1 MAYADVTNPV
11 IVNVTKLSNFSSETH
26 LRRMAVVSAGSSTVT
41 QGGFQSVNVNNYNTF
56 INKGT
61 ETEKQAINFFSN
73 AGNTK
78 ELIVVEVGNGT
89 LEEQVTHLKN
99 FIDAEEL
106 KCFNYILPSAW
117 YQVKTNTKAVS
128 ATMGAN
134 QTIKADT
141 TEKTLTELTL
151 TGFDRDAYPI
161 AVSFDKDGEVE
172 YDPYTGLY
180 KRTDASS
187 DANFPVTATLT
198 DTTKNAE
205 IGKIKFNKSDGTE
218 QSTAINY
225 TSNYQTPDLSVV
237 NMLTAYADISN
248 EVLFFLPTPK
258 DEDPSISASDAYYE
272 GLKSVMT
279 IKENTE
285 NVAQSVTGAVVGIT
299 ASNFFDI
306 STTMPASSLNY
317 KQINITPFGYTSS
330 MKKTLI
336 NRPYSFVDTLAGNNV
351 LLNAR
356 MRDGKAWDYYFFWYL
371 TRFMVEN
378 KITSLILTG
387 QNNPQS
393 VVRFNQDG
401 IDTIHSNIIAV
412 LNSMVS
418 LGVLTTF
425 AQYYD
430 QNTGQ
435 FRGEGNINMPEF
447 YKFIADNP
455 EDYANEILSGISCY
469 LQIGKFVR
477 QVQWN
482 VSLGV

>member
-11 IVNVTKLSNFSSETH
+11 IVNVTKISNFSSETH
-26 LRRMAVVSAGSSTVT
+26 LRRMAVVSPGSSNVT
-41 QGGFQSVNVNNYNTF
+41 QGGFKSVNVNNYDSVIT
-56 INKGT
+56 KGT

-78 ELIVVEVGNGT
+78 ELIVVEVGSGN
-89 LEEQVTHLKN
+89 LEEQVANLKN

-117 YQVKTNTKAVS
+117 YQVKTNTKAVN
-128 ATMGAN
+128 ATMAAS
-134 QTIKADT
+134 QVIKADA

-151 TGFDRDAYPI
+151 TGFDKDNYP
-161 AVSFDKDGEVE
+161 VSVTFDTDGEVE
-172 YDPYTGLY
+172 YNPYTGIY
-180 KRTDASS
+180 KRTENSQ

-205 IGKIKFNKSDGTE
+205 IGKIKFNKADGTE
-218 QSTAINY
+218 QSDAINY
-225 TSNYQTPDLSVV
+225 TSNYQSPDLSVV
-237 NMLTAYADISN
+237 NFVTAYNDISN
-248 EVLFFLPTPK
+248 EVLFFMPTPK
-258 DEDPSISASDAYYE
+258 DEDPSISPSDNYYE

-285 NVAQSVTGAVVGIT
+285 NTAQSVTGAVVGLT

-306 STTMPASSLNY
+306 STQMPGSSLNY
-317 KQINITPFGYTSS
+317 KQINITPFGYTAS

-356 MRDGKAWDYYFFWYL
+356 MRDGKAWDYYYFWYL
-371 TRFMVEN
+371 TKFSVEN

-387 QNNPQS
+387 QNNPPS
-393 VVRFNQDG
+393 AIRFNQNG
-401 IDTIHSNIIAV
+401 IDTIHSNIVAV
-412 LNSMVS
+412 LNNMVS

-425 AQYYD
+425 AQSYD
-430 QNTGQ
+430 QSTGQ
-435 FRGEGNINMPEF
+435 FKGEGNIMMPEF